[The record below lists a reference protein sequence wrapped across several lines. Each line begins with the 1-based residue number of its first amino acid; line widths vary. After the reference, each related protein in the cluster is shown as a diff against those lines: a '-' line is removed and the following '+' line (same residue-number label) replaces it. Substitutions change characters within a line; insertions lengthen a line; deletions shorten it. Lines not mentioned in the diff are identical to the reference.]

1 MKKTT
6 AAKSALSAARQKL
19 WKPTPNKPKEEE
31 TNTTKIMLGVSML
44 ALLAGLV
51 IITAIIFT
59 VVNIILGV

>member
-19 WKPTPNKPKEEE
+19 WKPTPNKPKEE